1 MAATTAADPQRGA
14 SRLFTGLLGAGQ
26 VVLRA
31 LDPGPRPGDRL
42 NHRGLG
48 GMPGRAERV
57 AARLP
62 SHLLVPRI
70 FGRMVKVPALVTVVA
85 VLLGGALL
93 GIVGALVAI
102 PAAAALLL
110 LAREVLFSRLRP
122 HLTAQLRWWRTR
134 PGRLN

>member
-1 MAATTAADPQRGA
+1 MHLTDGSNARSRSSAGA

-26 VVLRA
+26 VVLSA

-48 GMPGRAERV
+48 GVPGRAERV

-70 FGRMVKVPALVTVVA
+70 FRRMVKY
-85 VLLGGALL
+85 
-93 GIVGALVAI
+93 
-102 PAAAALLL
+102 
-110 LAREVLFSRLRP
+110 RL
-122 HLTAQLRWWRTR
+122 W
-134 PGRLN
+134 